1 MIRTDADNHFDR
13 MEEAAREVLEVMAEQ
28 KENAYPGTLLTQIT
42 PVEGKYDDIFLPP
55 LKVGEIHTIESI
67 LRSGNYGYAYFY
79 KKSNEPPAAFL
90 MTMTPENI
98 ANYLGAHQ
106 YDCYKM
112 ILTDIF
118 DVQILDT
125 IGGFIN
131 HCADREL
138 CQKILPHL
146 VPIQQCKKL
155 PEPVPMA
162 AYDAFDAYNFF
173 VDMLSEGRTV
183 DELKEAARAAGHEV

>member
-1 MIRTDADNHFDR
+1 MIRTDADNHFAL
-13 MEEAAREVLEVMAEQ
+13 MEDAAREVLVAMAEQ
-28 KENAYPGTLLTQIT
+28 KDNAYPGKLLTQLT
-42 PVEGKYDDIFLPP
+42 PVEGNADDMFLPP
-55 LKVGEIHTIESI
+55 LKVGEVHTIESI
-67 LRSGNYGYAYFY
+67 LKTGKYGYAYFY
-79 KKSNEPPAAFL
+79 KKSNEPPAVFL

-112 ILTDIF
+112 ILSDKF

-146 VPIQQCKKL
+146 IPIQQCKKGA
-155 PEPVPMA
+155 EPVPMA
-162 AYDAFDAYNFF
+162 TYDAFDAYNFF
-173 VDMLSEGRTV
+173 VDMLSEGTTV
-183 DELKEAARAAGHEV
+183 EQLKEAARAAGHEV

>member
-1 MIRTDADNHFDR
+1 MIRTDADNYFAR
-13 MEEAAREVLEVMAEQ
+13 MEEAAHEVLGAMAEQ
-28 KENAYPGTLLTQIT
+28 KENAYPGTLLTQLT
-42 PVEGKYDDIFLPP
+42 PVEGKDDDMFLPP
-55 LKVGEIHTIESI
+55 LKVGEVHTIESI

-79 KKSNEPPAAFL
+79 KKSNEPPAVFL
-90 MTMTPENI
+90 MTMSPENI

-112 ILTDIF
+112 ILSDKF

-131 HCADREL
+131 HCDDREL

-146 VPIQQCKKL
+146 IPIQQCKKKA
-155 PEPVPMA
+155 EQVPMVS
-162 AYDAFDAYNFF
+162 YDAFDAYNLF
-173 VDMLSEGRTV
+173 V
-183 DELKEAARAAGHEV
+183 ELMEDGVTIEELRQVAAKNGQ

>member
-1 MIRTDADNHFDR
+1 MIKTDADNYFAR
-13 MEEAAREVLEVMAEQ
+13 MEEAAHEVLGAMAEQ

-42 PVEGKYDDIFLPP
+42 PIEGKDDDIFLPP
-55 LKVGEIHTIESI
+55 LKVGEVHTIESI

-79 KKSNEPPAAFL
+79 KKSNEPPAVFL
-90 MTMTPENI
+90 MTMTPESI

-112 ILTDIF
+112 ILSDKF

-146 VPIQQCKKL
+146 VPIQQCKKR
-155 PEPVPMA
+155 PEPILMA
-162 AYDAFDAYNFF
+162 TYDAFDAYNFF

>member
-1 MIRTDADNHFDR
+1 MFRTDAEYQFAL
-13 MEEAAREVLEVMAEQ
+13 MEDAGKEVLEAMNAQ
-28 KENAYPGTLLTQIT
+28 RNNAYPGTLLTQIT
-42 PVEGKYDDIFLPP
+42 SVEGKPSDIFLPP
-55 LKVGEIHTIESI
+55 LTVGEIHTIESI
-67 LRSGNYGYAYFY
+67 LRTGNYGYAYFY
-79 KKSNEPPAAFL
+79 KKSNEPPAVYL

-112 ILTDIF
+112 ILSDKF

-146 VPIQQCKKL
+146 IPIQQCKKKA
-155 PEPVPMA
+155 EPVPMA
-162 AYDAFDAYNFF
+162 TYDAFDAYNFF

-183 DELKEAARAAGHEV
+183 EELKEAARAAGHEV